1 MDMTQTQKYGVTVL
15 LLVAIGVSHYCSFSF
30 FVGSHSLHIS
40 PFLALVPLIGS
51 LWGVRGS
58 VGFFG
63 FWGLYKYIIR
73 GAAVTAGIPTA
84 LATLSWTSSQ
94 ENKQALSFLLHVL
107 FPLTCMVIFCC
118 HPVGRYAWPYAM
130 YWFIPI
136 VAYAW
141 QKNKK
146 TQSMIIPALQSTFV
160 AHAAGSIMWL
170 FLRPISP
177 VSWLS
182 LIPVVAA
189 ERLVL
194 ACMMVIA
201 YTVGGSI
208 VKYVFAHISK
218 KTLARVSHDS

>member
-1 MDMTQTQKYGVTVL
+1 MTHVKKYGATAL
-15 LLVAIGVSHYCSFSF
+15 LLIAIVVSHYCSFSF

-40 PFLALVPLIGS
+40 PFLAFVPLIGS

-58 VGFFG
+58 LGFFG
-63 FWGLYKYIIR
+63 FWGFYKYAFR
-73 GAAVTAGIPTA
+73 GVAITGGIPTL
-84 LATLSWTSSQ
+84 LATLSWTSNQ
-94 ENKQALSFLLHVL
+94 ENKLGMSFLLHVL
-107 FPLTCMVIFCC
+107 FPLTCIALFCC

-130 YWFIPI
+130 YWFIP
-136 VAYAW
+136 VVVYAW
-141 QKNKK
+141 KKNDNL
-146 TQSMIIPALQSTFV
+146 IACALQSTFV

-170 FLRPISP
+170 FLRPLSP

-201 YTVGGSI
+201 YKIGMSL
-208 VKYVFAHISK
+208 ISCVCNCTYK
-218 KTLARVSHDS
+218 KELIRVSHD

>member
-1 MDMTQTQKYGVTVL
+1 MDMTQIKKWCATAL
-15 LLVAIGVSHYCSFSF
+15 LLIAIVVSHYCSFSF

-58 VGFFG
+58 LGFFG
-63 FWGLYKYIIR
+63 FWGLYKYALR
-73 GAAVTAGIPTA
+73 GAAVTGGIPTL
-84 LATLSWTSSQ
+84 LATLSWTSNQ
-94 ENKQALSFLLHVL
+94 ENKKVLSFLLHVL
-107 FPLTCMVIFCC
+107 FPLTCIAIFCC

-130 YWFIPI
+130 YWFIPV
-136 VAYAW
+136 VAYLG
-141 QKNKK
+141 QKNKHV
-146 TQSMIIPALQSTFV
+146 IVYALQSTFV

-170 FLRPISP
+170 FLRPLSP

-201 YTVGGSI
+201 YKIGISLMG
-208 VKYVFAHISK
+208 YVRNCTLK
-218 KTLARVSHDS
+218 KGLIRVSHD

>member
-1 MDMTQTQKYGVTVL
+1 
-15 LLVAIGVSHYCSFSF
+15 
-30 FVGSHSLHIS
+30 
-40 PFLALVPLIGS
+40 
-51 LWGVRGS
+51 
-58 VGFFG
+58 
-63 FWGLYKYIIR
+63 
-73 GAAVTAGIPTA
+73 
-84 LATLSWTSSQ
+84 
-94 ENKQALSFLLHVL
+94 
-107 FPLTCMVIFCC
+107 
-118 HPVGRYAWPYAM
+118 M
-130 YWFIPI
+130 YWFIPV
-136 VAYAW
+136 VAYLW

-146 TQSMIIPALQSTFV
+146 TQSMIITALQSTFV

-218 KTLARVSHDS
+218 KILARVSHD